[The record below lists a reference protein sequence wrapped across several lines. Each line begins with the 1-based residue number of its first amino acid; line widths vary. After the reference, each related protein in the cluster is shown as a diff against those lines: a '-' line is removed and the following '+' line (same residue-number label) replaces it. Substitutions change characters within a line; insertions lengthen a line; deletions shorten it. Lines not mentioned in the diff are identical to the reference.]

1 MFHSKKCFFYF
12 VLDWK
17 KLDLQDV
24 AKSPPAAND
33 ENVPEKSGI
42 PLKTNVRSF
51 QMRKVCQKK
60 KHLVGAFIAKNA
72 KDLHLND

>member
-1 MFHSKKCFFYF
+1 MIFFIF

-24 AKSPPAAND
+24 AKSPAAND

-60 KHLVGAFIAKNA
+60 KHLVGAKNA

>member
-1 MFHSKKCFFYF
+1 MWQKVPDGEKSLM
-12 VLDWK
+12 V
-17 KLDLQDV
+17 
-24 AKSPPAAND
+24 KSPPAND

-60 KHLVGAFIAKNA
+60 KHLVGAKNA